1 MKKNKSN
8 LTKNKKIIL
17 FVYFFLLVLSYFAY
31 NIDFVKLY
39 QLPSSIYSSFEEVE
53 SAKNDNL
60 FGNFVSLDFNK
71 NDVKT
76 GKNGDSESEVIFKL
90 FGFIPIMKVTMK
102 ILPEEEVYAG
112 GVPIG
117 LTVYLDGAMVISAS
131 SVDVENM
138 KVSQNSYLKNGDV
151 IKKID
156 GQEINDINDISNVL
170 EKVNNEKTCVEIERN
185 GIVKSFNL
193 PLLKDKDG
201 KVKLGIWVKDD
212 ISGIGTLTFV
222 RKSDYG
228 YGALGHPLTNGK
240 SENSLE
246 IKDGKI
252 YNCSLVGINKGR
264 ENDPGELKCVFVQR
278 NDIGSIDK
286 NTKFGIF
293 GKLSENASIIDQNL
307 SYKLGGRLSVRP
319 GSAKI
324 ISAVSGIREE
334 YDIEI
339 IKANF
344 QSKSSDKSM
353 VFRVKDKRLIALTG
367 GIVQGMSGSPIVQDG
382 KIIGAVTHVFLNDSS
397 KGYGIYTDFMLEQLN
412 ELE

>member
-90 FGFIPIMKVTMK
+90 FGFIPIKKVTMK

-185 GIVKSFNL
+185 GVIKSFNL

-212 ISGIGTLTFV
+212 IPGIGTLTFV
-222 RKSDYG
+222 RKGDYG
-228 YGALGHPLTNGK
+228 YGALGHPVTNGK

>member
-76 GKNGDSESEVIFKL
+76 GENGENESEVIFKL
-90 FGFIPIMKVTMK
+90 FGFIPIKKVTMK

-156 GQEINDINDISNVL
+156 GQEINDIIDISNVL

-185 GIVKSFNL
+185 GVIKSFNL
-193 PLLKDKDG
+193 PLLKDNDG

-228 YGALGHPLTNGK
+228 YGALGHPVTNGK

-353 VFRVKDKRLIALTG
+353 VFRVNDKRLIALTG

>member
-71 NDVKT
+71 NDMKT
-76 GKNGDSESEVIFKL
+76 GKSGENESEVIFKL
-90 FGFIPIMKVTMK
+90 FGFIPIKKVTMK

-170 EKVNNEKTCVEIERN
+170 EKINNEKTCVEIERN
-185 GIVKSFNL
+185 GVIKSFNL

-228 YGALGHPLTNGK
+228 YGALGHPVTNGK

>member
-90 FGFIPIMKVTMK
+90 FGFIPIKKVTMK

-185 GIVKSFNL
+185 GVIKSFNL

-228 YGALGHPLTNGK
+228 YGALGHPVTNGK

>member
-90 FGFIPIMKVTMK
+90 FGFIPIKKVTMK

-185 GIVKSFNL
+185 GIIKSFNL

-228 YGALGHPLTNGK
+228 YGALGHPVTNGK

>member
-90 FGFIPIMKVTMK
+90 FGFIPIKKVTMK

-185 GIVKSFNL
+185 GVIKSFNL

>member
-90 FGFIPIMKVTMK
+90 FGFIPIKKVTMK

-185 GIVKSFNL
+185 GVIKSFNL

-212 ISGIGTLTFV
+212 TSGIGTLTFV

-228 YGALGHPLTNGK
+228 YGALGHPVTNGK

-293 GKLSENASIIDQNL
+293 GKLSENAPIIDQNL

>member
-76 GKNGDSESEVIFKL
+76 GKSGENESEVIFKL
-90 FGFIPIMKVTMK
+90 FGFIPIKKITMK

-170 EKVNNEKTCVEIERN
+170 EKVNKEKTCVEIERN

-228 YGALGHPLTNGK
+228 YGALGHPVTNGK
-240 SENSLE
+240 SENTLE

-319 GSAKI
+319 GNAKI

>member
-76 GKNGDSESEVIFKL
+76 GENGENESEVIFKL
-90 FGFIPIMKVTMK
+90 FGFIPIKKVTMK

-156 GQEINDINDISNVL
+156 GQEINDIIDISNVL

-185 GIVKSFNL
+185 GVIKSFNL
-193 PLLKDKDG
+193 PLLKDNDG

-228 YGALGHPLTNGK
+228 YGALGHPVTNGK

>member
-76 GKNGDSESEVIFKL
+76 GKNGENESEVIFKL
-90 FGFIPIMKVTMK
+90 FGFIPIKKVTMK

-131 SVDVENM
+131 SVDLENM

-185 GIVKSFNL
+185 GVIKSFNL

-228 YGALGHPLTNGK
+228 YGALGHPVTNGK

>member
-185 GIVKSFNL
+185 GVIKSFNL

-228 YGALGHPLTNGK
+228 YGALGHPVTNGK

>member
-90 FGFIPIMKVTMK
+90 FGFIPIKKVTMK

-185 GIVKSFNL
+185 GIIKSLNL

-228 YGALGHPLTNGK
+228 YGALGHPVTNGK

>member
-76 GKNGDSESEVIFKL
+76 GKNGENESEVIFKL
-90 FGFIPIMKVTMK
+90 FGFIPIKKVTMK

-185 GIVKSFNL
+185 GVIKSFNL

-228 YGALGHPLTNGK
+228 YGALGHPVTNGK

-319 GSAKI
+319 GNAKI